1 MGYLWE
7 SKALHP
13 GFVRTTRG
21 IVMPMELYQALTSMD
36 GLREELGGIR
46 VYRPIVKELL
56 GLPHAKIPIQL
67 DIWGREVVFRGR
79 GQTTLYGHP
88 VPM

>member
-1 MGYLWE
+1 
-7 SKALHP
+7 
-13 GFVRTTRG
+13 
-21 IVMPMELYQALTSMD
+21 MPMELYQALTSMD

-67 DIWGREVVFRGR
+67 DIWGREK
-79 GQTTLYGHP
+79 
-88 VPM
+88 